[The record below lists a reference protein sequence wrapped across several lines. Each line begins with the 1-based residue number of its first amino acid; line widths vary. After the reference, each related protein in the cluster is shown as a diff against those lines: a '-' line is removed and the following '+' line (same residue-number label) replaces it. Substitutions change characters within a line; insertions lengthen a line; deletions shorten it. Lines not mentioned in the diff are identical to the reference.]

1 MTTANRIK
9 GRTPPGVRGL
19 KPRRVDVEDKFGG
32 RTPPGVRGLK
42 RRLNRHYRARKRGA
56 SSDKDILL
64 FDLMGLFIIGINKH
78 NFPFFS
84 LLTPIRFKKR
94 SFMSFLNRIGVIKTF
109 TIKFKLSYFDNNADQ
124 RRRNFVYV
132 SNKFKFIILLN
143 YEMKLKNGKTKVLN
157 FITTQKLNKNERFE
171 GNRFDRI

>member
-1 MTTANRIK
+1 
-9 GRTPPGVRGL
+9 
-19 KPRRVDVEDKFGG
+19 
-32 RTPPGVRGLK
+32 
-42 RRLNRHYRARKRGA
+42 
-56 SSDKDILL
+56 
-64 FDLMGLFIIGINKH
+64 
-78 NFPFFS
+78 
-84 LLTPIRFKKR
+84 
-94 SFMSFLNRIGVIKTF
+94 MSFLNRIGVIKTF

>member
-1 MTTANRIK
+1 M
-9 GRTPPGVRGL
+9 
-19 KPRRVDVEDKFGG
+19 E
-32 RTPPGVRGLK
+32 
-42 RRLNRHYRARKRGA
+42 
-56 SSDKDILL
+56 
-64 FDLMGLFIIGINKH
+64 LFIIGINKH

-94 SFMSFLNRIGVIKTF
+94 SFMSFLNRIGVVKTF
-109 TIKFKLSYFDNNADQ
+109 TIKFKLSYFDNKADQ

-143 YEMKLKNGKTKVLN
+143 YEMKLKNGKTKIVN
-157 FITTQKLNKNERFE
+157 FITTQKLNKNKRFE

>member
-1 MTTANRIK
+1 MSHPARSACIETE
-9 GRTPPGVRGL
+9 
-19 KPRRVDVEDKFGG
+19 VEQTLQSQEK
-32 RTPPGVRGLK
+32 
-42 RRLNRHYRARKRGA
+42 GA
-56 SSDKDILL
+56 SRDKDIPL
-64 FDLMGLFIIGINKH
+64 FDLMELFIIGINKH

-94 SFMSFLNRIGVIKTF
+94 SFMSFLNRNGVVKTF
-109 TIKFKLSYFDNNADQ
+109 TIKFKLSYFDNKADQ

-143 YEMKLKNGKTKVLN
+143 YEMKLKNGKTKIVN
-157 FITTQKLNKNERFE
+157 FITTQKLNKNKRFE